1 MHDCRFIQFVSKLWV
16 SLKTKPGEISHL
28 KVLAAFRSRS
38 TVYGSGSMWCV
49 FFNPLWRSWEWK
61 VNTEMLLVGHVALED
76 ERKIGSNCHVKQGLK
91 VPMVSG
97 FTKKA
102 QNADENQKRTTYLF
116 LFLPNKGK
124 LELMFSRW
132 SSICC
137 LKKRWVR
144 GVLYF
149 RVGCIWRRVI
159 IGLVAI
165 FRLIWTYGHPGR

>member
-1 MHDCRFIQFVSKLWV
+1 M
-16 SLKTKPGEISHL
+16 
-28 KVLAAFRSRS
+28 
-38 TVYGSGSMWCV
+38 
-49 FFNPLWRSWEWK
+49 
-61 VNTEMLLVGHVALED
+61 ALED

-132 SSICC
+132 SSVCC
-137 LKKRWVR
+137 LKKD
-144 GVLYF
+144 GFEGFY
-149 RVGCIWRRVI
+149 
-159 IGLVAI
+159 I
-165 FRLIWTYGHPGR
+165 FA